1 MADCRLNLVTTE
13 TMTASPALRPAIRHD
28 TALGILCLCAGI
40 GLFSVQDMILKLL
53 SGNYP
58 LSEAMV
64 LRGVTAT
71 PLLLLL
77 ALRDGGLST
86 LLTPGTKAMIARGF
100 VMFVAYATYY
110 LALPALPIATAV
122 ALYFSAPLF
131 ITVLSVVILS
141 EHVGWRRWL
150 AVLAGFCGVVV
161 MVRPGASLFE
171 WAALLPVLS
180 GLAYGL
186 SMILA
191 RRLGQDQTAT
201 AMAFWGNTVFLI
213 LAIAMAL
220 TFGDGHLA
228 QGAHPSVAFLLR
240 AWVWPTPLDAALMA
254 GCGVIAALGLTL
266 LTQAYRIADSN
277 AVAPFEY
284 SFMIWGVL
292 WGWAFFGE
300 WPDTLGWLGIAII
313 VGAGMMVLW
322 REKVRD
328 LPPAFEQPS
337 ALSEDTDTPTAQD
350 DRAARVA

>member
-1 MADCRLNLVTTE
+1 
-13 TMTASPALRPAIRHD
+13 MTAPMSASPAPIATVRHD

-53 SGNYP
+53 SDSYP

-64 LRGVTAT
+64 LRGLTAA
-71 PLLLLL
+71 PLLMLL
-77 ALRDGGLST
+77 ALRDGGLRT
-86 LLTPGTKAMIARGF
+86 LLTPGVWAMIWRGV
-100 VMFVAYATYY
+100 VMFLAYATYY
-110 LALPALPIATAV
+110 LALPALPMATTV

-131 ITVLSVVILS
+131 ITVLSVFMLA
-141 EHVGWRRWL
+141 EKVGWRRWL
-150 AVLAGFCGVVV
+150 AVLAGFFGVVV

-191 RRLGQDQTAT
+191 RKLGQNETAA
-201 AMAFWGNTVFLI
+201 AMAFWGNMVFLVFA
-213 LAIAMAL
+213 LGMAAA
-220 TFGDGHLA
+220 FGN
-228 QGAHPSVAFLLR
+228 GAFATGSHPSVAFLLR
-240 AWVWPTPLDAALMA
+240 GWVWPTPTDAVLMC

-284 SFMIWGVL
+284 SFMIWGVF

-300 WPDTLGWLGIAII
+300 WPDSIAWAGIAII
-313 VGAGMMVLW
+313 VLSGLMVLW
-322 REKVRD
+322 REKVND
-328 LPPAFEQPS
+328 LPPAFEQPT
-337 ALSEDTDTPTAQD
+337 ALPEDVPEIAP
-350 DRAARVA
+350 RG